1 MLLRGLSFL
10 KDRGNIREKTGK
22 GRQGV
27 SHNLHAL
34 LCGTGRYCPSSRK
47 ARASICSQERKLN
60 QAGVTSLPAL
70 AHGEH
75 REGVN
80 ASGRSRPCL
89 VLEEEDVSA
98 VHGCVGRA
106 AGRGLSRGGH
116 SVSRCV
122 FSLPGHQLSIGF
134 EHGKHELLH
143 NPILCHVSPIIIPAN
158 KVAATPPELGDGLAR
173 GSRELC
179 RPPAGLPRC
188 AWKEDVA
195 SLPRPFLTSRRTT
208 ADRIPN

>member
-1 MLLRGLSFL
+1 MRPDRRSGGPASGHSIWLSLVCKGKVEMLLRGLSFL

-75 REGVN
+75 REGVS
-80 ASGRSRPCL
+80 ASGHSRPCL

-98 VHGCVGRA
+98 VHGCVSPGPPTEHRFRTRETRIA
-106 AGRGLSRGGH
+106 SQSH
-116 SVSRCV
+116 
-122 FSLPGHQLSIGF
+122 SLPCVPYNHPC
-134 EHGKHELLH
+134 K
-143 NPILCHVSPIIIPAN
+143 
-158 KVAATPPELGDGLAR
+158 
-173 GSRELC
+173 
-179 RPPAGLPRC
+179 
-188 AWKEDVA
+188 
-195 SLPRPFLTSRRTT
+195 
-208 ADRIPN
+208 